1 MTLAKLR
8 GVTNQ
13 SKVACQPLSEVYP
26 FKKSDF
32 ETFSIASNKVLFP
45 YCFNLAFNLLRLS
58 PSMSFIDGITVPCT
72 DVFQKSMNFGMSILS
87 SFQVI
92 QLSSSA
98 SSSDDEEDL
107 SSLIVSIL
115 SLILILLIIGF
126 SETFWFSWFSHK
138 PFGFSE
144 TFWFSWFSHKPFGF
158 SETFWFFRGRPPSLP
173 LALSCSF
180 RCIIFWSLRSICD
193 LIKFIAI
200 DTIGLTALST
210 PSSP

>member
-144 TFWFSWFSHKPFGF
+144 TFWF
-158 SETFWFFRGRPPSLP
+158 FRGRPPSLP